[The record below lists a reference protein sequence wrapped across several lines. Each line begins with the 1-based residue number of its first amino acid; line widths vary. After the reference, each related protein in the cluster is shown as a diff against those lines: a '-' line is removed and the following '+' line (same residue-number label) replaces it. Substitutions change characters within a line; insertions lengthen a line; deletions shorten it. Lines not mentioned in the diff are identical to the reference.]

1 LDGSATLHFLNGYLV
16 SRIPFSADASRSGKM
31 LSTGFVPSKKAFPAE
46 SLASGRLATSIFNIS
61 LFAINKA
68 KPDISFD
75 LHDLLNRRK
84 KKSLKMQQDHPIKIL
99 TQVRNKPK
107 QLRSVLEESEFL
119 QLRN

>member
-1 LDGSATLHFLNGYLV
+1 
-16 SRIPFSADASRSGKM
+16 M
-31 LSTGFVPSKKAFPAE
+31 LSARFVPAKKAFATE

-84 KKSLKMQQDHPIKIL
+84 KKALKIQQDHPLK
-99 TQVRNKPK
+99 NPYPGP
-107 QLRSVLEESEFL
+107 
-119 QLRN
+119 